1 MITAFHTAF
10 LAHFNAA
17 TSSDFYTAL
26 TGGLHLH
33 TAPDGTAEPYAVFFL
48 VSAVPSSTF
57 TERMRDV
64 LLQVNIFAP
73 GRGQAMELADSCLA
87 LFHGAEVA
95 PEDTLCIF
103 RVEEG
108 SIYGPTW
115 ADDTWQ
121 MSVELRCLIES
132 Q

>member
-1 MITAFHTAF
+1 MIAAFHSAF

-17 TSSDFYTAL
+17 TSSAFYTGL
-26 TGGLHLH
+26 GGRMYLH
-33 TAPDGTAEPYAVFFL
+33 TAPDGVAEPYAVFFL

-64 LLQVNIFAP
+64 LLQINIFAP
-73 GRGQAMELADSCLA
+73 DRGQAMALADSCLA

-95 PEDTLCIF
+95 PADTLCIF

-108 SIYGPTW
+108 SIFGPTW

-121 MSVELRCLIES
+121 MNVELRCLIES